1 MSREPRATPTGGA
14 QRSRDLWGRW
24 GALGSSDCQLIRPK
38 VVLRVGTS
46 LAVLTLVVSCT
57 RGHTSAVNAS
67 LPSTPTSASSDAPAP
82 PVTASSSS
90 PLQSVP
96 IPRSSSPAPS
106 PVAAA
111 VAEFLPATYRV
122 TSTTAVDLDGS
133 GTPQVAV
140 TAVGSVQDGG
150 SSGFAP
156 STVLLLTWDPVANRW
171 TEAFDASR
179 EQSYQATSQQGG
191 GPGLVDLTGAGPQ
204 VAVIRD
210 QPNRGADL
218 LYWLNSVGGNSG
230 NLIVGIVHFA
240 RDIATLTYS
249 ENGDEGHVDSFDVPT
264 TTLAGVAV
272 TGSTP
277 HQMVQITLP
286 WLTAAD
292 DRSQAARMYTRTL
305 APTADYDNYQ
315 VVADDRPYVGVAIT
329 PLTGGTQARVNSV
342 DPNSPAS
349 GLLRAGDILT
359 GVADTPLGANITRG
373 LLGPPVIDEVA
384 ILQPGTT
391 VTLQFIRDGQ
401 PNHVTLRLAQ
411 WGTAADALADIGPAA
426 L

>member
-1 MSREPRATPTGGA
+1 MSPESRATPLGGA
-14 QRSRDLWGRW
+14 PFSRDLWGRS
-24 GALGSSDCQLIRPK
+24 GAVGLFGCELSRAK
-38 VVLRVGTS
+38 RVLRVATTM
-46 LAVLTLVVSCT
+46 AMLTLVVSCT

-67 LPSTPTSASSDAPAP
+67 LPATSTSSDATAPA
-82 PVTASSSS
+82 VTASSSS
-90 PLQSVP
+90 PLQSPPVP
-96 IPRSSSPAPS
+96 KSPSPAPS

-111 VAEFLPATYRV
+111 VAEFVPATYRV
-122 TSTTAVDLDGS
+122 TSTTSVDLDDS

-156 STVLLLTWDPVANRW
+156 STVLLLAWDSVASRW

-179 EQSYQATSQQGG
+179 EQSYQASSQQGA

-204 VAVIRD
+204 VAVVHD
-210 QPNRGADL
+210 QPKGAADL
-218 LYWLNSVGGNSG
+218 LYWVNSVGGNSG

-240 RDIATLTYS
+240 RDIASLTYS
-249 ENGDEGHVDSFDVPT
+249 ENGDEGHVDSFDVPIT
-264 TTLAGVAV
+264 ASAGVTV

-277 HQMVQITLP
+277 HQVVQITLP
-286 WLTAAD
+286 WITTAD

-305 APTADYDNYQ
+305 APTSDYDSYQ
-315 VVADDRPYVGVAIT
+315 VVADNRPYVGVAIT
-329 PLTGGTQARVNSV
+329 PLTGGTEARVNSV

-349 GLLRAGDILT
+349 GLLRVGDILT
-359 GVADTPLGANITRG
+359 GAADTPLAANITRG

-384 ILQPGTT
+384 VLQPGTT
-391 VTLQFIRDGQ
+391 VTLQFIRNGQ
-401 PNHVTLRLAQ
+401 PSHVTLRLAR
-411 WGTAADALADIGPAA
+411 WGTAANAMADIGPAA